1 MEITLG
7 AIAGLVAAIAFVVLV
22 IFLARV
28 LSAASKTLNNVA
40 NTTAGLERQLDG
52 IMTETT
58 ALLHKTN
65 RLVDTIEEKTEL
77 LAPVANSIEELGTSL
92 NKVTDSVR
100 TVSDTVAGAADTNKD
115 QIAQAVRWGSVAVEL
130 FKKNKPAETTVSNHT
145 TARTTVEKKPRRRFR
160 KKAETPVTP
169 EVVSVPDVER
179 IPDELKGDR
188 KSCRNNTHIKH
199 KILLKE
205 EVSSRESSLVD

>member
-7 AIAGLVAAIAFVVLV
+7 GIAGLVAAIAFVVLV

-28 LSAASKTLNNVA
+28 LGAASKTLNNVA
-40 NTTAGLERQLDG
+40 DTTAGLERQLDG
-52 IMTETT
+52 IMMETT

-100 TVSDTVAGAADTNKD
+100 TVSDTVAGAADTNKE

-130 FKKNKPAETTVSNHT
+130 FKKNKPESGQPVSSSS
-145 TARTTVEKKPRRRFR
+145 TATTTVEKKQRRRFR
-160 KKAETPVTP
+160 KQADTPATP
-169 EVVSVPDVER
+169 EVVSVPDVES

-188 KSCRNNTHIKH
+188 KS
-199 KILLKE
+199 
-205 EVSSRESSLVD
+205 

>member
-1 MEITLG
+1 
-7 AIAGLVAAIAFVVLV
+7 
-22 IFLARV
+22 
-28 LSAASKTLNNVA
+28 
-40 NTTAGLERQLDG
+40 
-52 IMTETT
+52 
-58 ALLHKTN
+58 
-65 RLVDTIEEKTEL
+65 L

-145 TARTTVEKKPRRRFR
+145 TATTTVEKKPRRRFR

-169 EVVSVPDVER
+169 EVVSVPDVES

-188 KSCRNNTHIKH
+188 KS
-199 KILLKE
+199 
-205 EVSSRESSLVD
+205 